1 MNVRKMCCWL
11 MAAILAATVSLVLL
25 SWTQFDYDWI
35 QQRRLWMTASSSSRQ
50 SPLSLLLRRRQ
61 QQQHHPQPI
70 ASLTEALEVPEA
82 PEGAEE
88 ETEESAQELFR
99 YLHWTNS
106 RACRLA
112 VDFGFAIWTK
122 GNMSTPDG
130 YKAVCFDQ
138 LIAPVYN
145 NCLVYSFGINNNE
158 WTFNEAM
165 AKFGCHVYS
174 FDPSMLG
181 VDDQH
186 NRTELI
192 HFYNLGLAA
201 HDGLHP
207 IKKWKMKT
215 ADSIY
220 QMLAD
225 HHGNTT
231 LIDVFKMDI
240 EYAEWEVIPQMLQSR
255 FLADKVKQ
263 LAVEI
268 HFKADDSLPVFRQRI
283 RIIQDLESSIISRN
297 NPAADEAHSAAG
309 GFVRFSSR
317 PNPVQLTSKFT
328 VLAGTNQSEYMALE
342 LSWYNSRFYQ
352 QQQEEEGEGD
362 GQSGRDVAGPFFP
375 YF

>member
-1 MNVRKMCCWL
+1 
-11 MAAILAATVSLVLL
+11 
-25 SWTQFDYDWI
+25 
-35 QQRRLWMTASSSSRQ
+35 
-50 SPLSLLLRRRQ
+50 
-61 QQQHHPQPI
+61 
-70 ASLTEALEVPEA
+70 
-82 PEGAEE
+82 
-88 ETEESAQELFR
+88 
-99 YLHWTNS
+99 
-106 RACRLA
+106 
-112 VDFGFAIWTK
+112 
-122 GNMSTPDG
+122 
-130 YKAVCFDQ
+130 
-138 LIAPVYN
+138 
-145 NCLVYSFGINNNE
+145 
-158 WTFNEAM
+158 
-165 AKFGCHVYS
+165 
-174 FDPSMLG
+174 
-181 VDDQH
+181 
-186 NRTELI
+186 
-192 HFYNLGLAA
+192 
-201 HDGLHP
+201 
-207 IKKWKMKT
+207 
-215 ADSIY
+215 
-220 QMLAD
+220 MLAD

>member
-1 MNVRKMCCWL
+1 
-11 MAAILAATVSLVLL
+11 
-25 SWTQFDYDWI
+25 
-35 QQRRLWMTASSSSRQ
+35 
-50 SPLSLLLRRRQ
+50 
-61 QQQHHPQPI
+61 
-70 ASLTEALEVPEA
+70 
-82 PEGAEE
+82 
-88 ETEESAQELFR
+88 
-99 YLHWTNS
+99 LHWTNS

-130 YKAVCFDQ
+130 YKAVCLDQ

-225 HHGNTT
+225 RHGNTA

-240 EYAEWEVIPQMLQSR
+240 EYAEWEVLTQMLQSR
-255 FLADKVKQ
+255 FLAEKVKQ

-268 HFKADDSLPVFRQRI
+268 HFSVSVPLTVFRQRV

-297 NPAADEAHSAAG
+297 NPAADSSASRHAGGGDEAHPAG

-317 PNPVQLTSKFT
+317 PNPIQLTSKFA
-328 VLAGTNQSEYMALE
+328 VLAGQNQSEYMALE
-342 LSWYNSRFYQ
+342 LSWYNSRFYYQ
-352 QQQEEEGEGD
+352 HQEEYEGEG
-362 GQSGRDVAGPFFP
+362 QSRRAAAAGPFFP